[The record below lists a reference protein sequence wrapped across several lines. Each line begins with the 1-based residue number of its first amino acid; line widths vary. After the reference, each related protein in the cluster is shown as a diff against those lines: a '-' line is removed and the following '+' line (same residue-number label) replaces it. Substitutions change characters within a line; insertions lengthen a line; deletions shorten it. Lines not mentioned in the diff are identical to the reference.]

1 MPIGFHTLVRWIFL
15 LSAAFLA
22 FHSDVDGFAGALFT
36 MVFLVGALV
45 VHLLPARYAGGPRFQ
60 WSLLFSDTVLV
71 ALSLVVLLPG
81 EPVLLATFFLGSLV
95 AVMTA
100 ESPGWAIGGPAAAGL
115 YLAIVSGI
123 GGAGISGST
132 QAARVAFLLA
142 AGYYFLFSLRS
153 LNRTTR
159 AVSRAS
165 REGRQLKAL
174 LKITDAISSSLET
187 KTVMQRIVREVS
199 GMVENSNCSILLCDD
214 RQSMGFVVASDQ
226 DPDADMLRINLKE
239 YPELREA
246 LVTGETVVVRDTAED
261 PIVED
266 VRAVLQ
272 EKGYRTMLILPLI
285 FGGEV
290 LGTLYIRAGRE
301 RPFTEEEIRFCKA
314 AAGASANA
322 LKNAML
328 YDEVRNESLLHK
340 ATGEKLRRLLDCS
353 PDMIVATD
361 SSGLIIEFNGA
372 AATATGLS
380 EDSAQGRS
388 LAAVLDAPSL
398 ATTAGERGVLVTDI
412 TYNDGRGDSRDLS
425 LVSAPLTG
433 AGRVW
438 IGRDI
443 THLNRVER
451 SLAQAERLST
461 LGEVVAGVA
470 HELNNP
476 LSSVLGYSELARKN
490 SENPAL
496 LSDLTRVVDSA
507 RRCKKIVHNLLG
519 FARENNAEKK
529 FSDLNACVR
538 RVLDLRSYNLRAS
551 RGRLDVNLAADL
563 PSTLF
568 DFQQIEQVVMNL
580 LANAEHSMVSQ
591 EGDRVLQVR
600 TWQENQVLHLEVQDN
615 GSGIPREIRNRIFDP
630 FFTTKDIGDGT
641 GLGLSVS
648 FGIVREHGGSLELMP
663 EPEGGGACFR
673 LTLPLTAMPAQ
684 ADQGQEEGENTPS
697 RCFEGSKI
705 LVAEDE
711 PLVLELFTRVLEG
724 DGALVTRAVDGR
736 EAWEQL
742 ESGEFDLVV
751 ADLRMPRMDG
761 QELYERVAAEMP
773 GMIRKFVFATGDMA
787 SETTLAF
794 LEGLPNGI
802 LVKPLQV
809 ETVRHVLGKALSRIG

>member
-1 MPIGFHTLVRWIFL
+1 MRLGIHALVRWTFL
-15 LSAAFLA
+15 MSAAFLA
-22 FHSDVDGFAGALFT
+22 SRSEVNGFASALFT
-36 MVFLVGALV
+36 MVLLAGAVV
-45 VHLLPARYAGGPRFQ
+45 VHLLPVRLAAGPRFH
-60 WSLLFSDTVLV
+60 WSLLFFDTVLV
-71 ALSLVVLLPG
+71 ALSILVLLPG

-100 ESPGWAIGGPAAAGL
+100 ESPGWAMGGLAAAGL
-115 YLAIVSGI
+115 FMAVNSGI
-123 GGAGISGST
+123 GVGNAGSA
-132 QAARVAFLLA
+132 QAARILFLLA
-142 AGYYFLFSLRS
+142 AGYYFLLALRS
-153 LNRTTR
+153 MNRTAR
-159 AVSRAS
+159 AVTLAG

-174 LKITDAISSSLET
+174 LQITDAISSSLET
-187 KTVMQRIVREVS
+187 KTVMQRVVREVG
-199 GMVENSNCSILLCDD
+199 GMVETSNCSILLCDD

-226 DPDADMLRINLKE
+226 DPNADMLKINMNE

-246 LVTGETVVVRDTAED
+246 IVTGETVIVRDTAED

-290 LGTLYIRAGRE
+290 LGTLYLRAGRE

-328 YDEVRNESLLHK
+328 YEEVRNESLLHK

-361 SSGLIIEFNGA
+361 ASGIIIEFNGA
-372 AATATGLS
+372 AASATDLTEEG
-380 EDSAQGRS
+380 ARGRS
-388 LAAVLDAPSL
+388 LAEVLNAPSL
-398 ATTAGERGVLVTDI
+398 ASASGERGVLEADI
-412 TYNDGRGDSRDLS
+412 TFEDSSGEPRDLS

-438 IGRDI
+438 IGRDV

-476 LSSVLGYSELARKN
+476 LSSVLGYSELARK
-490 SENPAL
+490 SAENPDL
-496 LSDLTRVVDSA
+496 LRDLTRVVDSA
-507 RRCKKIVHNLLG
+507 RRCKKIVQNLLG

-529 FSDLNACVR
+529 FSDLNTCVR
-538 RVLDLRSYNLRAS
+538 RVLDLRSYNLRAA
-551 RGRLDVNLAADL
+551 RARLETDLAPDL

-580 LANAEHSMVSQ
+580 LANAEHAVVGLER
-591 EGDRVLQVR
+591 EGLLKIR
-600 TWQENQVLHLEVQDN
+600 TWQENGSIHLEVRDN
-615 GSGIPREIRNRIFDP
+615 GSGIPRESRKRVFDP
-630 FFTTKDIGDGT
+630 FFTTKGIGQGT

-648 FGIVREHGGSLELMP
+648 FGIVRDHDGSLELKP
-663 EPEGGGACFR
+663 DPPGGGACFV
-673 LTLPLTAMPAQ
+673 LSLPVTAMPQ
-684 ADQGQEEGENTPS
+684 RVDGES
-697 RCFEGSKI
+697 AAIEGSSSSCFAGRRI

-724 DGALVTRAVDGR
+724 DGACVTRAADGR

-742 ESGEFDLVV
+742 VCGEFDLVV

-761 QELYERVAAEMP
+761 QELYERVAEEMP
-773 GMIRKFVFATGDMA
+773 EMIRRFVFATGDMA
-787 SETTLAF
+787 SDATLAF
-794 LEGLPNGI
+794 LNGLPNGI

-809 ETVRHVLGKALSRIG
+809 ETVRHVLGKALSSKH

>member
-1 MPIGFHTLVRWIFL
+1 MRLGVHALVRWIFL
-15 LSAAFLA
+15 LSASYLA
-22 FHSDVDGFAGALFT
+22 MQSEVNGFAGALFT
-36 MVFLVGALV
+36 MVLLAGAIV
-45 VHLLPARYAGGPRFQ
+45 VHFLPGRLAAGPRFH
-60 WSLLFSDTVLV
+60 WSLLFFDTVLV
-71 ALSLVVLLPG
+71 ALSLLVLLPG

-100 ESPGWAIGGPAAAGL
+100 ESPGLAMGGLAAAGL
-115 YLAIVSGI
+115 YVAITSGI
-123 GGAGISGST
+123 GGGASAPAQT
-132 QAARVAFLLA
+132 ARVLFLLG

-153 LNRTTR
+153 MNRTAR
-159 AVSRAS
+159 AVSLAG

-174 LKITDAISSSLET
+174 LQITDAISSSLEI
-187 KTVMQRIVREVS
+187 KTVMQRIVREVG
-199 GMVENSNCSILLCDD
+199 GMVETSNCSILLCDD
-214 RQSMGFVVASDQ
+214 RQSTGFVVASDQ
-226 DPDADMLRINLKE
+226 DPNADMLQINLNE

-246 LVTGETVVVRDTAED
+246 IVTGETVIVRDTAED

-272 EKGYRTMLILPLI
+272 AKGYRTMLILPLI
-285 FGGEV
+285 FGGDV
-290 LGTLYIRAGRE
+290 LGTLYLRAGRE

-322 LKNAML
+322 LQNAKL
-328 YDEVRNESLLHK
+328 FEEVRSEALLHK

-361 SSGLIIEFNGA
+361 ASGVIIEFNGA
-372 AATATGLS
+372 ASSATDLGEEQARGRTLAT
-380 EDSAQGRS
+380 
-388 LAAVLDAPSL
+388 VLNAPSL
-398 ATTAGERGVLVTDI
+398 AADPEHQGVVEADI
-412 TYNDGRGDSRDLS
+412 TFEDSRGEPRDLS

-438 IGRDI
+438 IGRDV

-476 LSSVLGYSELARKN
+476 LSSVLGYSELARKS

-496 LSDLTRVVDSA
+496 LRDLTRVVDSA

-529 FSDLNACVR
+529 YSDLNSCVR
-538 RVLDLRSYNLRAS
+538 RVLDLRTYNLRAA
-551 RGRLDVNLAADL
+551 RADLETDLAPDL

-580 LANAEHSMVSQ
+580 LANAEHAVTGQ
-591 EGDRVLQVR
+591 EKEGVLKLR
-600 TWQENQVLHLEVQDN
+600 TWHESGTICLEVSDN
-615 GSGIPREIRNRIFDP
+615 GPGIPAPARSRVFDP
-630 FFTTKDIGDGT
+630 FFTTKGIGQGT

-648 FGIVREHGGSLELMP
+648 FGIVREHDGSLELMP
-663 EPEGGGACFR
+663 EPAGGGACFR
-673 LTLPLTAMPAQ
+673 LSLPVTAMPEPAPGDV
-684 ADQGQEEGENTPS
+684 AGGVEPPA
-697 RCFEGSKI
+697 RCFEGRRI

-724 DGALVTRAVDGR
+724 DGASVTRAADGR
-736 EAWEQL
+736 EAWDQL
-742 ESGEFDLVV
+742 VAGEFDLVV

-761 QELYERVAAEMP
+761 QELYERVAEEMP
-773 GMIRKFVFATGDMA
+773 EMIRRFVFATGDMA
-787 SETTLAF
+787 SEATLAF

-809 ETVRHVLGKALSRIG
+809 ETVRHVLGKALSSSH

>member
-1 MPIGFHTLVRWIFL
+1 MRLGFHTLVRWIFL

-22 FHSDVDGFAGALFT
+22 IQSDVNGFPGALFT
-36 MVFLVGALV
+36 MVLLAGAVV
-45 VHLLPARYAGGPRFQ
+45 VHLLPGRLTAGPRFH
-60 WSLLFSDTVLV
+60 WSLLFFDTVLV
-71 ALSLVVLLPG
+71 ALSLLVLLPG

-100 ESPGWAIGGPAAAGL
+100 ESPGWAIGGLAAAGL
-115 YLAIVSGI
+115 YVAVISGI
-123 GGAGISGST
+123 GTGAAGSA
-132 QAARVAFLLA
+132 QGARIQFLLA

-153 LNRTTR
+153 MNRTAR
-159 AVSRAS
+159 AVSRAD
-165 REGRQLKAL
+165 RESRQLKSL
-174 LKITDAISSSLET
+174 LQITDAISSSLET
-187 KTVMQRIVREVS
+187 KTVMQRIVREV
-199 GMVENSNCSILLCDD
+199 GGVVETSNCSILLCDE
-214 RQSMGFVVASDQ
+214 RRSMGFVVASDQ
-226 DPDADMLRINLKE
+226 DPNADMLKINLNE

-246 LVTGETVVVRDTAED
+246 LVTGETIIVLDTAED

-272 EKGYRTMLILPLI
+272 EKGYRTTLILPLI

-290 LGTLYIRAGRE
+290 LGTLYLRAGRE

-322 LKNAML
+322 LKNAKL
-328 YDEVRNESLLHK
+328 YEEARNESLLHK
-340 ATGEKLRRLLDCS
+340 ATSEKLRQLLDCS

-361 SSGLIIEFNGA
+361 ASGIIIEFNGA
-372 AATATGLS
+372 AAAATGLT
-380 EDSAQGRS
+380 EAGARGRS
-388 LAAVLDAPSL
+388 LATVLNAPSL
-398 ATTAGERGVLVTDI
+398 ASASGEHGVLEADI
-412 TYNDGRGDSRDLS
+412 TFEDGSGQPRDLS

-438 IGRDI
+438 IGRDV

-476 LSSVLGYSELARKN
+476 LSSVLGYSELARKS

-496 LSDLTRVVDSA
+496 LRDLTRVVDSA
-507 RRCKKIVHNLLG
+507 RRCKKIVQNLLG
-519 FARENNAEKK
+519 FARENNSEKK
-529 FSDLNACVR
+529 YSDLNTCVR
-538 RVLDLRSYNLRAS
+538 RVVDLRSYNLRAARAS
-551 RGRLDVNLAADL
+551 LETDLAPDL

-568 DFQQIEQVVMNL
+568 DFQQIEQVIMNL
-580 LANAEHSMVSQ
+580 LANAEYAMAGQ
-591 EGDRVLQVR
+591 DREAVLNLR
-600 TWQENQVLHLEVQDN
+600 TWHGNGSVHLEVRDN
-615 GSGIPREIRNRIFDP
+615 GPGIPREARTRVFDP
-630 FFTTKDIGDGT
+630 FFTTKGVGQGT

-648 FGIVREHGGSLELMP
+648 FGIAREHGGSLELLPEPAGGGTCFQLSLPVTAMP
-663 EPEGGGACFR
+663 EPTTAEDNATEGS
-673 LTLPLTAMPAQ
+673 
-684 ADQGQEEGENTPS
+684 PS
-697 RCFEGSKI
+697 RCFEGRRI

-724 DGALVTRAVDGR
+724 DGAQVTRAADGR

-742 ESGEFDLVV
+742 ESGKFDLVV

-761 QELYERVAAEMP
+761 QELYERVAEEMP
-773 GMIRKFVFATGDMA
+773 EMIRRFVFATGDMA
-787 SETTLAF
+787 SEATLSF
-794 LEGLPNGI
+794 LNGLPNGI

-809 ETVRHVLGKALSRIG
+809 ETVRHVLGKALSLHR